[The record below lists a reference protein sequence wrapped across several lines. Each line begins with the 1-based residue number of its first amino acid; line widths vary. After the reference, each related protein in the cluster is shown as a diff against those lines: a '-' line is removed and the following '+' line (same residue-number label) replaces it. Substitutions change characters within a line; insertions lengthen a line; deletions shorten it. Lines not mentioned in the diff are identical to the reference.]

1 MIHSTFLV
9 FHQDLLTFYQGIV
22 YQLVRV
28 QIDAV
33 QTDSGDLAV
42 FVGGVIVDALCGVA
56 AAGIDCFFIKL
67 SYLYAAL
74 LLCYGSQNMK
84 HLADTCRLR
93 VLGHGV

>member
-1 MIHSTFLV
+1 MSHSTFLV

-22 YQLVRV
+22 YQFVRV

-56 AAGIDCFFIKL
+56 AAGIDCFFIHL
-67 SYLYAAL
+67 THMDTAL
-74 LLCYGSQNMK
+74 CLGNASQNVK

-93 VLGHGV
+93 VV